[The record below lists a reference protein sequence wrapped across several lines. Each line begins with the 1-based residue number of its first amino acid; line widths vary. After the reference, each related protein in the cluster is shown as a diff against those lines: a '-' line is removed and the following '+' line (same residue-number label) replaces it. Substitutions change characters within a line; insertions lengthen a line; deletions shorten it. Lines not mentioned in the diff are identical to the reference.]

1 VVITT
6 PAGALAGVANAG
18 EDGTLQ
24 PKLVLDAAG

>member
-6 PAGALAGVANAG
+6 PAGELAGVANAS

>member
-6 PAGALAGVANAG
+6 LQGDLAGVANASQ
-18 EDGTLQ
+18 DGSLQ